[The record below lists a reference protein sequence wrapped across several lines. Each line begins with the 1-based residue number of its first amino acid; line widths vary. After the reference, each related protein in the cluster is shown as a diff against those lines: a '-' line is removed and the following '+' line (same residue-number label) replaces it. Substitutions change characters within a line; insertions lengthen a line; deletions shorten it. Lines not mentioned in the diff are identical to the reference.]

1 MISRTKEKLAEAF
14 KNVVG
19 RKTFAKTT
27 IVDITTECG
36 MTRENFYY
44 HFHDKYE
51 ILKWVCQKELVPCIP
66 ETINKKTVEE
76 AIIRLVGVINKD
88 YKFYRTIV
96 KDLGEE
102 QVRQAALPYVR
113 KLTEKL
119 VGETI
124 DESIW
129 KMRREKESFAAEFFS
144 DAFIAYFTTYLL
156 NHEKMDQQIMVM
168 NVRFLFTQF
177 F

>member
-1 MISRTKEKLAEAF
+1 
-14 KNVVG
+14 
-19 RKTFAKTT
+19 
-27 IVDITTECG
+27 

-51 ILKWVCQKELVPCIP
+51 MLHWVCRNELEPCMP
-66 ETINKKTVEE
+66 EVINKKTVEE
-76 AIIRLVGVINKD
+76 CIIRLVGVINKD

-102 QVRQAALPYVR
+102 QVRQAVLPYVR

-119 VGETI
+119 VEETI

-129 KMRREKESFAAEFFS
+129 KMRREKENFAAEFFS
-144 DAFIAYFTTYLL
+144 DAFITYFTTYLL
-156 NHEKMDQQIMVM
+156 EHEKMDQQIMVM
-168 NVRFLFTQF
+168 NFCFLFSQF
-177 F
+177 L